1 MISKKLPQNL
11 LLQSLKFTT
20 SEEVRIL
27 KVMELILQKLDVVDV
42 KHDFMINE
50 KFQMSVYELN
60 QLVNDF

>member
-1 MISKKLPQNL
+1 MNQSSKMCYYIL
-11 LLQSLKFTT
+11 SKFTT

>member
-1 MISKKLPQNL
+1 MNQSSKMCYYIL
-11 LLQSLKFTT
+11 SKFTT

-50 KFQMSVYELN
+50 KFQMSVYELKP
-60 QLVNDF
+60 VGK

>member
-1 MISKKLPQNL
+1 MNQLSKMCYYIL
-11 LLQSLKFTT
+11 SKFTT

>member
-1 MISKKLPQNL
+1 MY
-11 LLQSLKFTT
+11 
-20 SEEVRIL
+20 EVRCVIAYSQNSL
-27 KVMELILQKLDVVDV
+27 QVRRYEYWVMELILQKLDVVDV

>member
-1 MISKKLPQNL
+1 MNQSSKMCYYIL
-11 LLQSLKFTT
+11 SKFTT

-50 KFQMSVYELN
+50 KFQMSVYELKPIGK
-60 QLVNDF
+60 